1 MRNGGVL
8 LLKKE
13 MSFSAFMEDLRKRF
27 RNIIHLKVYN
37 LKCEAIHSE

>member
-1 MRNGGVL
+1 MRNVCVL

-27 RNIIHLKVYN
+27 RNYN
-37 LKCEAIHSE
+37 TLQGLEFEM